1 MGAQDNKEDKQYLI
15 DSIEGLRPQ
24 LAAGWGSAPPSP
36 MGQETAIGRA
46 LPSSGI
52 TFGDPQG
59 KLNFTEFDNKDI
71 AYHSNNGVESTI

>member
-59 KLNFTEFDNKDI
+59 NHVSQARKALCFPP
-71 AYHSNNGVESTI
+71 YR